1 MNGVALFA
9 GDVSLDA
16 TMGVTHVPAAD
27 EKVRMTSFA
36 EAPGGVVSNAAVA
49 ARRAGQ
55 QVTLLATVGN
65 DIASQAVP
73 SLLRRTGLELD
84 VEETEGMLCRA
95 MIVVDGEGEKRLLLY
110 PGVSMYP
117 SRQAAAR
124 IPLDRFTW
132 LHTAIY
138 EPVAAGVLI
147 ARARQANLP
156 FSIDLE
162 PVTFR
167 EGIDALAPHIA
178 GAEVVFFNARAAD
191 QLGAGAVE
199 RLRGLGARSVILTLG
214 PKGAI
219 WHGDFGV
226 RSAMPPPSLPI
237 VDTTGAGDCLAG
249 WIVAE
254 CLRGTAPEQALPI
267 AVTAASL
274 SCGRLGAQVSFPTRD
289 DLVKSIG

>member
-1 MNGVALFA
+1 MSDVALFA

-16 TMGVTHVPAAD
+16 TMGVPHVPAAD
-27 EKVRMTSFA
+27 EKIRMTSFA

-49 ARRAGQ
+49 ARLAGR
-55 QVTLLATVGN
+55 QVTLLAKVGN
-65 DIASQAVP
+65 DIASQALP
-73 SLLRRTGLELD
+73 SLLRRTGLEVD

-95 MIVVDGEGEKRLLLY
+95 MIIVDGEGEKRLLLH

-117 SRQAAAR
+117 SHQAAAR
-124 IPLDRFTW
+124 IPLDRFAW

-138 EPVAAGVLI
+138 EPVAAGLLI
-147 ARARQANLP
+147 ARARQAGLP

-162 PVTFR
+162 PVTFL
-167 EGIDALAPHIA
+167 EGIDALAAHIA
-178 GAEVVFFNARAAD
+178 GAEVVFCNARAASR
-191 QLGAGAVE
+191 LGEDPVG

-214 PKGAI
+214 PQGAV

-226 RSAMPPPSLPI
+226 HSATPPSSIPV

-254 CLRGTAPEQALPI
+254 RLHGAMPEEALRV
-267 AVTAASL
+267 AVAAASL
-274 SCGRLGAQVSFPTRD
+274 SCGRLGAQASFPTRD
-289 DLVKSIG
+289 DLAQSIG

>member
-1 MNGVALFA
+1 MSGVALFA

-49 ARRAGQ
+49 ALRAGQ
-55 QVTLLATVGN
+55 QATLLATVGT
-65 DIASQAVP
+65 DIASEAVP
-73 SLLRRTGLELD
+73 ALLRGMGLELD
-84 VEETEGMLCRA
+84 IEAAEGMLCRA
-95 MIVVDGEGEKRLLLY
+95 MIVVDSAGEKRLLLH

-117 SRQAAAR
+117 SRRAVEQ
-124 IPLDRFTW
+124 ISLDRFSW

-138 EPVAAGVLI
+138 EPDAARVLI
-147 ARARQANLP
+147 ERARQAEMP
-156 FSIDLE
+156 FAIDLE

-167 EGIDALAPHIA
+167 EGIDALAAHID
-178 GAEVVFFNARAAD
+178 GADVVFCNARAAD
-191 QLGAGAVE
+191 QLGAGAVD
-199 RLRGLGARSVILTLG
+199 RLRKLGAKSVILTLG
-214 PKGAI
+214 PEGAV

-226 RSAMPPPSLPI
+226 LSATPPPSLPV

-254 CLRGTAPEQALPI
+254 RLRGTAPAEALRL

-274 SCGRLGAQVSFPTRD
+274 SCGRLGAQASFPTRD
-289 DLVKSIG
+289 DVAKRIG